1 MHTLPTLYDVLLVE
15 HCLVCTHR
23 ASVTVEKPPK
33 IAEYFQYGLSCSVQC
48 EFLHVYVN
56 KLSLGRQGKG
66 KQIHYAQDSSAKIRA
81 ALGQGQGGIR
91 THDTLQSKRVLYQ
104 LSYQGNSAGRGSNL
118 QHNTRQ
124 GKPQTTV
131 LWHSILSLSMYVCKT
146 VYCVWVSQQLSVA
159 PAEALVRS
167 GSGSSGSSVTSR
179 DLLSLPTSDP
189 QTTPTTLNTAGSVP
203 SLLANISTSV
213 LYNIYNTMGIVDLPL
228 PFRLVVF
235 PCT

>member
-81 ALGQGQGGIR
+81 ALGQGGIG

-131 LWHSILSLSMYVCKT
+131 LWHSILSLSMCMYVKLCIVCGCPSSCQWPQLKLWFVVGVAALGPLSPAEISSPSQPLT
-146 VYCVWVSQQLSVA
+146 PRPHPPPSTLPGQSPLYLLTLALVYCIVYTIPWV
-159 PAEALVRS
+159 
-167 GSGSSGSSVTSR
+167 
-179 DLLSLPTSDP
+179 
-189 QTTPTTLNTAGSVP
+189 
-203 SLLANISTSV
+203 
-213 LYNIYNTMGIVDLPL
+213 
-228 PFRLVVF
+228 
-235 PCT
+235 